1 MVYGLTN
8 ALAAA
13 AALLGFQ
20 GAALTP
26 FERRDH
32 FEERLYDKEPRQ
44 AKKSNKQKRS
54 VGRRGDHLSGFYRR
68 AAKGRKFIIKGARP

>member
-1 MVYGLTN
+1 MAYGLTN
-8 ALAAA
+8 ALAAV

-20 GAALTP
+20 GATLTK
-26 FERRDH
+26 FERWDR
-32 FEERLYDKEPRQ
+32 FVTRLYDKEPRQ
-44 AKKSNKQKRS
+44 TKKSNKQKRS